1 MKKVGFV
8 AVVGKTNAGKSTL
21 VNLIVKKKVSIVTSK
36 PQTTRNAIQGI
47 YNDEDSQ
54 IIFVDTP
61 GIVKNFQRLDSY
73 MNKQITNS
81 LLDLD
86 ALIILVDASIPFNEE
101 KDLLLKK
108 RFTKDC
114 PTFVV
119 FNKID
124 LTNIFL
130 IQNLKNKYQEM
141 FPNAKLIEISC
152 KDNFNIDYLVDE
164 IKNVLKEGYDYYPEN
179 ISSNHPISFLIGEII
194 REKTLMLL
202 NEEVPHCVAVK
213 IEQFKKINNVYH
225 IDATILVERL
235 SQKKI
240 VIGKGGQMIK
250 KIGILARKDIEEL
263 LNKKV
268 NLTTFV
274 RVEENWRNSL
284 NYLSEFGYSFK
295 DE

>member
-108 RFTKDC
+108 RFIRDC

>member
-108 RFTKDC
+108 RFIRDC

-268 NLTTFV
+268 NLTTIV